1 MWNCCV
7 LLLKVSI
14 LLLSAHPMTK
24 IQVSQ
29 LYLSSFLKHL
39 YFGAHKYVVNVLN
52 ATIYSG

>member
-29 LYLSSFLKHL
+29 LYLSSFLKYL